1 MIRRLK
7 PAVVILLV
15 AVIAL
20 SSTHGFS
27 SISSSMRTTSSSTKL
42 LLSSSSP
49 NNAVDPDKYNI
60 DLDSAAKLWKAS
72 VSPDN
77 TNMRDAGI
85 PYLDVTSKDYF
96 VDDVDVIVS
105 RNGGMGM
112 ELLELAGGRSD
123 GFGITI
129 VTGVSGNAQ
138 AAGILPGDSISSIA
152 VTTTTSASLLLKGN
166 TAVEETTKVAGCEC
180 LDFDRTMDVLANFA
194 PPAGEDAA
202 EEVVLS
208 LKRIRRWPK
217 VRVTVEY
224 PPSQCAEG
232 VDSVKEIEL
241 FAGENLKRALQNRGI
256 VLDDPQAPKCDFCGG
271 KCTVSVS
278 RGMKVLNPI
287 GITESKLMA
296 RNPTCRVSST
306 RTQHDGSS
314 KGLLVHGRAYLI
326 SSAACI
332 VFSP

>member
-1 MIRRLK
+1 MTRTTTNL
-7 PAVVILLV
+7 
-15 AVIAL
+15 
-20 SSTHGFS
+20 FS
-27 SISSSMRTTSSSTKL
+27 S
-42 LLSSSSP
+42 P
-49 NNAVDPDKYNI
+49 AVDPDTYNI

-77 TNMRDAGI
+77 TNMRDAGV

-96 VDDVDVIVS
+96 VDDIDVVVS

-129 VTGVSGNAQ
+129 VTACGASGNAR
-138 AAGILPGDSISSIA
+138 AAGILPGDSIASMT
-152 VTTTTSASLLLKGN
+152 VTSSASLKGN
-166 TAVEETTKVAGCEC
+166 TVEETTKVAGCEC
-180 LDFDRTMDVLANFA
+180 LDFDRTMDVLANF
-194 PPAGEDAA
+194 PGDA
-202 EEVVLS
+202 EQVVLS

-217 VRVTVEY
+217 VQVTVEY

-232 VDSVKEIEL
+232 VDNVKEIEL
-241 FAGENLKRALQNRGI
+241 FSGENLKRALQNRGI

-287 GITESKLMA
+287 GMTESKLMA
-296 RNPTCRVSST
+296 RNPTCRVSSYKMMDLKAWCIINF
-306 RTQHDGSS
+306 RLH
-314 KGLLVHGRAYLI
+314 RFLI
-326 SSAACI
+326 SFFHGCDTYYVSDCS
-332 VFSP
+332 SPAKRQSDTICRKERCDCGSTFDSGLKSKYRVDHAG